1 MVSMVILTML
11 EQAYIQLRAIVC
23 VEEMLSIDLDV
34 WNVVVARCAHPTG
47 SQRRHSGGN
56 KTLPHY
62 HVGCR

>member
-1 MVSMVILTML
+1 MVSMVIVTML

-34 WNVVVARCAHPTG
+34 WNVVVARCAHPAG
-47 SQRRHSGGN
+47 SQRRHGGGN